1 MITAVQP
8 EILVIDQ
15 RRSLEVRWILPGQPG
30 AAVAG
35 WFARYE
41 ATVESRE
48 DTYLVDPPLPGL
60 SVKLRNGRALEVK
73 AYRGS
78 PGILEVAGC
87 TRGRLECWDKWSFPY
102 DPHEP
107 LSQDGRAPHG
117 WRPVR
122 KLIRRFTLAG
132 GQGAARVPGLGQEA
146 ACDVE
151 LTEVH
156 VCGQAWWTLGFEAT
170 GAAGLLRG
178 ELETAAALVFA
189 QAVPR
194 GVHLGTDD
202 SQSHAQWLPTTGYP
216 AARRDDLAR
225 YVGWRHARSDRR
237 RPWQDC
243 AAAGEP
249 AGRAR

>member
-8 EILVIDQ
+8 EISVIDQ

-35 WFARYE
+35 WFTRFE
-41 ATVESRE
+41 AAMESRE
-48 DTYLVDPPLPGL
+48 DTYLLDPPLPGL

-87 TRGRLECWDKWSFPY
+87 ASGRLESWDKWSVPY
-102 DPHEP
+102 DPREP
-107 LSQDGRAPHG
+107 LSHDGRALRG

-122 KLIRRFTLAG
+122 KLIRRFTLAD

-146 ACDVE
+146 GCDVE

-170 GAAGLLRG
+170 GPAGLLRR

-189 QAVPR
+189 QAVPC

-202 SQSHAQWLPTTGYP
+202 SQSYAQWLPTTGYP

>member
-8 EILVIDQ
+8 EISVIDQ

-35 WFARYE
+35 WFTRFE
-41 ATVESRE
+41 AAMESRE
-48 DTYLVDPPLPGL
+48 DTYLLDPPLPGL

-87 TRGRLECWDKWSFPY
+87 ARGRLESWDKWSFPY
-102 DPHEP
+102 DPHDLLGQDSVAP
-107 LSQDGRAPHG
+107 LG
-117 WRPVR
+117 WRPIR
-122 KLIRRFTLAG
+122 KLIRRFTPADG
-132 GQGAARVPGLGQEA
+132 PGAARVTGLGQEA
-146 ACDVE
+146 RCDVE
-151 LTEVH
+151 LTEVR

-170 GAAGLLRG
+170 GPAGLLRR